1 MGIAGRP
8 VLAAETCRRRLRPVF
23 ETTGGP
29 SVDCAISWYGAAGA
43 GRRAPGSKATVQALS
58 GLMEVHGWDGGAPRR
73 LGLEVASVAAGLLA
87 ASGALAASIGAARGR
102 PVARI
107 ETSVLAAGFLLIAH
121 HLAAATAT
129 GEPLPSPPGPQPGP
143 PFRTSD
149 GRWFEIEVFDAEAW
163 KSFWTALGA
172 GEANLGRAWTAF
184 RARYYRG
191 RCSFPPGLHEATSVH
206 TLDEVAQ
213 VARACQ
219 VSLCPVRGYQEVVR
233 QPDWRGRQLSWAT
246 DEWAPSSSV
255 ATGRGLPLH
264 GIRVVEAT
272 SRMQGPLAG
281 LLLQML
287 GAEVT
292 RVEPPGGD
300 IGRMVPPTCGDVG
313 SFFQCFNRGKG
324 AVEVDL
330 TSPGGR
336 LELLALLAGSDVFLH
351 NWRPGRAEQWC
362 LDQAAV
368 TPVNRRLVYA
378 EASGWGSAGGLE
390 NVIGT
395 DFLVQAH
402 AGFGEGLNPE
412 GDPPLTSRVLLTDC
426 LGALVTCEGIL
437 AALYLRETAGAR
449 NIFVGTSLLEGA
461 MACQAHVLA
470 ALTGGNDD
478 RRRGGRPLWGPLD
491 RPVTTADGAAIVV
504 SADDDDDFGRLCR
517 ICGVAGDARTRPA
530 TEQAVADCLTGAEAD
545 YWLPTLDDEGIGC
558 ARVSRD
564 LAALTADPLLAAFF
578 QPLSD
583 TCRAPASPWIIT

>member
-1 MGIAGRP
+1 M
-8 VLAAETCRRRLRPVF
+8 LAAETCRRRLRPVLDPAVAP
-23 ETTGGP
+23 T
-29 SVDCAISWYGAAGA
+29 VDCAISWYGLAGA
-43 GRRAPGSKATVQALS
+43 GRRAPGSEATVQALS
-58 GLMEVHGWDGGAPRR
+58 GLMEVHGWDGGSPRR

-87 ASGALAASIGAARGR
+87 ASGGLAASIGAARGR

-149 GRWFEIEVFDAEAW
+149 GRWFEIEVFDTEAW
-163 KSFWTALGA
+163 KSFWTQLGA
-172 GEANLGRAWTAF
+172 PDANLGRAWTAF

-191 RCSFPPGLHEATSVH
+191 RCAFPPGLHEATAGH
-206 TLDEVAQ
+206 TLDQVAQ
-213 VARACQ
+213 AARACQ
-219 VSLCPVRGYQEVVR
+219 VSLCPVRGYQELLR
-233 QPDWRGRQLSWAT
+233 QPATAGRQLSWET
-246 DEWAPSSSV
+246 DESPAQRSS
-255 ATGRGLPLH
+255 GRDGLPLE

-287 GAEVT
+287 GAQVI

-324 AVEVDL
+324 ALEMDL

-336 LELLALLAGSDVFLH
+336 LELLALLADSDVFLH
-351 NWRPGRAEQWC
+351 NWRPGRAQQWN

-378 EASGWGSAGGLE
+378 EASGWGSAGGRD

-426 LGALVTCEGIL
+426 LGAMVTCEGIL
-437 AALYLRETAGAR
+437 AALYLRETTGAR
-449 NIFVGTSLLEGA
+449 NVSVGTSLLEGA

-470 ALTGGNDD
+470 DLTGGAGA

-504 SADDDDDFGRLCR
+504 SADDDNDFHRLCQ
-517 ICGVAGDARTRPA
+517 ICGVEGDAATRPA
-530 TEQAVADCLTGAEAD
+530 TEQAIADCLTDAELD
-545 YWLPTLDDEGIGC
+545 YWLPTLDGEGIGC

-564 LAALTADPLLAAFF
+564 LAALTADPQLAAFF

-583 TCRAPASPWIIT
+583 TCRAPASPWIIS

>member
-1 MGIAGRP
+1 MGTAGSP
-8 VLAAETCRRRLRPVF
+8 VLAAETCRRRLRPVLD
-23 ETTGGP
+23 P
-29 SVDCAISWYGAAGA
+29 AVAPAVDCAISWYGPGGA
-43 GRRAPGSKATVQALS
+43 GRRAPGSEATVQALS

-87 ASGALAASIGAARGR
+87 AGGLLAASIGAARGR
-102 PVARI
+102 PVERI

-163 KSFWTALGA
+163 KSFWTQLGA
-172 GEANLGRAWTAF
+172 GGADLGRAWTAF

-191 RCSFPPGLHEATSVH
+191 RCSFPPGLHEATASH
-206 TLDEVAQ
+206 TLDEAARA
-213 VARACQ
+213 ARACQ
-219 VSLCPVRGYQEVVR
+219 VSLCPVRGYRELLR
-233 QPDWRGRQLSWAT
+233 QPAAAGRQLSWVT
-246 DEWAPSSSV
+246 DESPPQRSP
-255 ATGRGLPLH
+255 GHDGLPLE

-287 GAEVT
+287 GAQVI

-324 AVEVDL
+324 ALEMDL

-336 LELLALLAGSDVFLH
+336 LELLALLADSDVFLH
-351 NWRPGRAEQWC
+351 NWRPGRAQQWN

-378 EASGWGSAGGLE
+378 EASGWGSAGGRD

-437 AALYLRETAGAR
+437 AALYLRETTGAR
-449 NIFVGTSLLEGA
+449 NISVGTSLLEGA

-470 ALTGGNDD
+470 GLTGGNGD

-504 SADDDDDFGRLCR
+504 SAGDDGDFGRLCR
-517 ICGVAGDARTRPA
+517 ICGVSGDAATRPA
-530 TEQAVADCLTGAEAD
+530 TEQAVADCLTHAEAD
-545 YWLPTLDDEGIGC
+545 YWLATLDGEGIGC

-564 LAALTADPLLAAFF
+564 LAALTADPQLAAFF

-583 TCRAPASPWIIT
+583 TCRAPASPWIIS